1 MADVNIGALLS
12 TTLKNYNK
20 TLVDNIHKGNALFLL
35 LKKKGAIK
43 ELDGG
48 ERIVQPLMYGKNDT
62 AKSYSGWDQ
71 LLVTPQEGLDAA
83 EFNWKQYSASIAI
96 SGEEMR
102 KNAGSKTRILDLL
115 EARVKQAEMSLKEEI
130 GTGIFSDGT
139 GNGSKDLTGLRA
151 MVTNS
156 GTYGGINST
165 TYPWWTANVDT
176 TSTQT
181 LALMRTSFN
190 NASIDG
196 NDTPELLVGTQAVYE
211 GYEAKLTAFNSVV
224 SVQTKGEGEKILGDA
239 GYQALG
245 FKGKPVIWDSLCPTN
260 YLYYLN
266 LNHMKLVVHSDANF
280 EITDKRAPVNQDGFV
295 RHILFM
301 GNLTC
306 DRRKSFSVQTTL
318 STP

>member
-1 MADVNIGALLS
+1 MTDINMGALLA

-71 LLVTPQEGLDAA
+71 LLVTPQEGIDAA

-102 KNAGSKTRILDLL
+102 KNSGSKTRILDLL
-115 EARVKQAEMSLKEEI
+115 DARVKQAQMSIREEI

-139 GNGSKDLTGLRA
+139 GNGGKDLTGLRA
-151 MVTNS
+151 MVLAS
-156 GTYGGINST
+156 GTYGGINSA
-165 TYPWWTANVDT
+165 TYPFWQSTVDT
-176 TSTQT
+176 TATQE
-181 LALMRTSFN
+181 LAFMRNNFN
-190 NASIDG
+190 DASIDG
-196 NDTPELLVGTQAVYE
+196 SDTPDLLVTTQANYE
-211 GYEAKLTAFNSVV
+211 VYEAKLTSFNSVV
-224 SVQTKGEGEKILGDA
+224 SIQTKGEGEKTLGDA

-245 FKGKPVIWDSLCPTN
+245 FKGKPVVWDSLCPTG
-260 YLYYLN
+260 YFYYLN

-280 EITDKRAPVNQDGFV
+280 AITDKLQPVNQDGFV

-306 DRRKSFSVQTTL
+306 DRRKSFSVQTSLTA
-318 STP
+318 